1 MSSIDSPLLVLLLC
15 LFLCE
20 FSVGFLWLQVTLLSI
35 SSSSNLNMVTKTEN
49 LDYFAIGSM
58 MHPVSIA
65 NRGIHPISSEP
76 AELLDHR
83 IGFFTSQGYAEAIPE
98 NGSSF
103 HGVIHH
109 LTDDDMR
116 KLDKIEQLYDRRT
129 ATARLYDGTTRT
141 VTVYIQS
148 DIEKEKGMENGLP
161 NERYLEIMMDGCKHY
176 GVDPK
181 YIEFLE
187 SHETVPRLTPD
198 QYLSFDSVED
208 CDRTMSIEEVI
219 ENDGSDGKPLYFAV
233 NGKVIEVAHD
243 RDSKMF
249 TDFYHMFKNMGQ
261 IGELFIAKVVYEPR
275 FGVPDCLEDFTP
287 EHAAYCEHE
296 HAAYINMTEGGLQN
310 WKVIAKLAPK
320 NTRNSNN

>member
-1 MSSIDSPLLVLLLC
+1 MPSLDSPLLTALVFLLP
-15 LFLCE
+15 FE
-20 FSVGFLWLQVTLLSI
+20 FTTGFSRPEETFTFPSI
-35 SSSSNLNMVTKTEN
+35 SSRSNLNMTTETGEN

-83 IGFFTSQGYAEAIPE
+83 IGFFTSQGFAEAVPE
-98 NGSSF
+98 KGSSF

-109 LTDDDMR
+109 LTYADMA

-129 ATARLYDGTTRT
+129 ATARLYDGTTRL
-141 VTVYIQS
+141 VSVYIQS
-148 DIEKEKGMENGLP
+148 DLEKEKGRETGVP
-161 NERYLEIMMDGCKHY
+161 RERYVEIMAEGCKHY

-198 QYLSFDSVED
+198 QYLSFDSAED
-208 CDRTMSIEEVI
+208 CDRTMTMEEVL

-233 NGKVIEVAHD
+233 NGKVIELAHD
-243 RDSKMF
+243 RDSKEF
-249 TDFYHMFKNMGQ
+249 AEFCHMFQNMGQ

-275 FGVPDCLEDFTP
+275 FGVPERLEDFTP
-287 EHAAYCEHE
+287 DHAAYCEHE
-296 HAAYINMTEGGLQN
+296 HAAYISMKEGSLDN
-310 WKVIAKLAPK
+310 WKVIAKLAPTPK
-320 NTRNSNN
+320 K

>member
-1 MSSIDSPLLVLLLC
+1 
-15 LFLCE
+15 
-20 FSVGFLWLQVTLLSI
+20 
-35 SSSSNLNMVTKTEN
+35 
-49 LDYFAIGSM
+49 
-58 MHPVSIA
+58 
-65 NRGIHPISSEP
+65 
-76 AELLDHR
+76 
-83 IGFFTSQGYAEAIPE
+83 
-98 NGSSF
+98 
-103 HGVIHH
+103 
-109 LTDDDMR
+109 
-116 KLDKIEQLYDRRT
+116 
-129 ATARLYDGTTRT
+129 
-141 VTVYIQS
+141 
-148 DIEKEKGMENGLP
+148 
-161 NERYLEIMMDGCKHY
+161 
-176 GVDPK
+176 
-181 YIEFLE
+181 
-187 SHETVPRLTPD
+187 
-198 QYLSFDSVED
+198 
-208 CDRTMSIEEVI
+208 VI